1 MISVLLKYR
10 VTFFSILFCLLLV
23 SLFTIAPHVLS
34 NHYFINEKNSSL
46 DSVAKTIEIVEEKL
60 PSYVETPDS
69 VRGIYM
75 TSWVAG
81 TPSLRNKLV
90 SLIDET
96 ELNTVVIDIKDYS
109 GKIIFPIDNEKLR
122 QYGSEEIRVADMK
135 DFIEE
140 LHGKNIYVIGRVAV
154 FQDAY
159 FVKYR
164 PELAVKNSNGDK
176 IWKDRKGIS
185 WIDPGSTEYWDYIVL
200 LVDESRKIGFDEIN
214 FDYIRFP
221 SDGNM
226 KDISYPWS
234 SSTPKTITIKIFLCI
249 LI

>member
-10 VTFFSILFCLLLV
+10 VTFFSILFCLFLV

-140 LHGKNIYVIGRVAV
+140 LHSKNIYVIGRVAV

-200 LVDESRKIGFDEIN
+200 LVDESRKIGFDDD
-214 FDYIRFP
+214 F
-221 SDGNM
+221 
-226 KDISYPWS
+226 
-234 SSTPKTITIKIFLCI
+234 
-249 LI
+249 